1 MITKPTYTSFVR
13 LKYEIIY
20 MAHSKSSI
28 NVEYNYPQ
36 SFINELIKAR
46 ETSPSERPK
55 LQDRKGRKKLSEWCR
70 RGEWA
75 GIVDGEAPPSSALP
89 SKVLSVH
96 NHGRGWSEIY
106 CGHSLKDRGHTG
118 EAGSC

>member
-1 MITKPTYTSFVR
+1 
-13 LKYEIIY
+13 

-36 SFINELIKAR
+36 SFTINELIKSREAR

-55 LQDRKGRKKLSEWCR
+55 LQDRKGRKKLSEWWR

-75 GIVDGEAPPSSALP
+75 GITDGEAHLALSSP
-89 SKVLSVH
+89 
-96 NHGRGWSEIY
+96 GRS
-106 CGHSLKDRGHTG
+106 
-118 EAGSC
+118 